1 MLALIGIEKRQGAHV
16 SCSDVLAFPDNHLKC
31 LIWKENTRLK
41 SRTKWDLKE
50 QVCVWG
56 HIYPY
61 GACVPTGIYLN

>member
-1 MLALIGIEKRQGAHV
+1 MLVLIGIEKRQGAHV

-50 QVCVWG
+50 QVGGGTFILMG
-56 HIYPY
+56 HVCRQEYI
-61 GACVPTGIYLN
+61 